1 MISSTP
7 GAAAKRKDL
16 WRDFNF
22 GYIPFLFGCV
32 ELDMGAQHQSFSV
45 VNCVYTCIL
54 FCIVH
59 MCILNDSMGF
69 HM

>member
-1 MISSTP
+1 MINCSP

-32 ELDMGAQHQSFSV
+32 ELDMGAQH
-45 VNCVYTCIL
+45 
-54 FCIVH
+54 
-59 MCILNDSMGF
+59 
-69 HM
+69 